1 MRSGLYSPDQPTP
14 ATLYARCAADG
25 RPLRVQDPPF
35 HWYLQYGGILL
46 PGVILGVGFAYYWFV
61 QRHRTG
67 VVAAHAR
74 EDAATDT
81 TALGEA

>member
-1 MRSGLYSPDQPTP
+1 MNVLAVVWGGVMAVNLAWPRSEVYN
-14 ATLYARCAADG
+14 A
-25 RPLRVQDPPF
+25 DPPF

-46 PGVILGVGFAYYWFV
+46 PGVILGAGFAYYWFV

-74 EDAATDT
+74 EDTVTATDT
-81 TALGEA
+81 TTLGEA